1 MGHTEKPSVKTFVK
15 WLLIAFAVGLVFG
28 WIRYWIGYYILLQ
41 GIIAGLMIPWAIH
54 NTKGGDAKILSDA
67 SFKLSVLLF
76 FMFMIGQAVGFG
88 LAQPWFD
95 PMGWLAR
102 VMDGKTSESVFGIFS
117 TGGVVHDFYSNGLN
131 GGFWLF
137 LSLFDM
143 AFMFFFLL
151 IYLPPKTIKK
161 KQ

>member
-1 MGHTEKPSVKTFVK
+1 MGQTNKPSVKTFTK
-15 WLLIAFAVGLVFG
+15 WLLIAFAIGLVFG

-54 NTKGGDAKILSDA
+54 KTKGGDAKILSDA

-95 PMGWLAR
+95 PFGWLAR
-102 VMDGKTSESVFGIFS
+102 IMDGKTSESVFGIFS

-131 GGFWLF
+131 GGFWMF
-137 LSLFDM
+137 LSLFDT

-151 IYLPPKTIKK
+151 ISLPPKTVKK
-161 KQ
+161 KP